1 MLVLLN
7 ELYGM
12 SERDKGHQQA
22 EEEATRYEVVGVQ
35 RYKSDTAANMRKWV
49 LWSETQTEQRV
60 QRVRHDRGGEYM
72 NSELQRFYHERGI
85 QIEPTAGFSPESNGI
100 AERHN
105 LTLLDMILPMLTDS
119 ADPAY
124 GLPPLSNKFA
134 AEAAIYAN
142 DLHNAKP
149 AASATIGT
157 TPHEGSFQRA
167 VDLNIFQRF
176 GSRVWVHR
184 TGHRPKLAPRAI
196 PGRFLGFERPFGSGI
211 YRVLLD
217 DGRVTQSQIV
227 QFSNR
232 LAGQGGIPACGGGGD
247 GDHMSQAGTVDDT
260 DDEDGSSVGPS
271 NALPVNPAT
280 VEPAALPEPEPE
292 QAQPQSGAQMLDA
305 AAVAGPELGQAR
317 SQGSAP
323 PSMQSANLPKLLAI
337 PIPCMRHIWVKR
349 IAWGHSHSQLR
360 AFREAP
366 ILVNALQLGS
376 ASGLAVGSESG
387 STAGKV

>member
-1 MLVLLN
+1 VLGRVHADLCQ
-7 ELYGM
+7 LGPGQYL
-12 SERDKGHQQA
+12 STLID
-22 EEEATRYEVVGVQ
+22 EAARYAVVGVQ
-35 RYKSDTAANMRKWV
+35 QYKGDTAANMRKWV

-142 DLHNAKP
+142 DLHNAKQ
-149 AASATIGT
+149 AASATTGT
-157 TPHEGSFQRA
+157 TPHEGFFQRA

-184 TGHRPKLAPRAI
+184 TEHRTKLAPRAI
-196 PGRFLGFERPFGSGI
+196 PGRFLGCERPFGSGI

-217 DGRVTQSQIV
+217 DGRVTQSQTV

-232 LAGQGGIPACGGGGD
+232 LAMQGGIPACG
-247 GDHMSQAGTVDDT
+247 
-260 DDEDGSSVGPS
+260 
-271 NALPVNPAT
+271 
-280 VEPAALPEPEPE
+280 
-292 QAQPQSGAQMLDA
+292 
-305 AAVAGPELGQAR
+305 
-317 SQGSAP
+317 
-323 PSMQSANLPKLLAI
+323 
-337 PIPCMRHIWVKR
+337 
-349 IAWGHSHSQLR
+349 
-360 AFREAP
+360 
-366 ILVNALQLGS
+366 
-376 ASGLAVGSESG
+376 
-387 STAGKV
+387 